1 MTWFSD
7 FATWITS
14 SEAQPWIFG
23 AIVVFAAM
31 LISALVAARLA
42 RGTAHKLIAQRDFE
56 LRAGAISTLVDA
68 AHDATHWSQLS
79 AHEHAA
85 VNRAVAKAE
94 TVVRMLP
101 IRGSDVA
108 ANWAAYQLA
117 EIKRA
122 AETASPQQL
131 QPMVTDFRDRLL
143 EWQKSPSRARRGF
156 SNDLARWSAP
166 AAAAAITQDAILGEQ
181 FVPAAGPELSEP
193 AETNWNPA
201 EETES
206 WAPKPAV
213 SWGEDVSWDEPT
225 STAPVQIPDTSEPAA
240 ADEAAE
246 DDEAAKA

>member
-7 FATWITS
+7 FAEWFTS
-14 SEAQPWIFG
+14 RDAQPWIFG
-23 AIVVFAAM
+23 AIVLFVAM
-31 LISALVAARLA
+31 LVSALVAARLA

-68 AHDATHWSQLS
+68 AHDSSHWSQLS
-79 AHEHAA
+79 AHEQSA

-101 IRGSDVA
+101 IRGAEIA

-122 AETASPQQL
+122 AETATAQQL

-143 EWQKSPSRARRGF
+143 EWQKSPGRARRGF

-166 AAAAAITQDAILGEQ
+166 AAAAAVTESAILGEG
-181 FVPAAGPELSEP
+181 FVPAAGPEVTEP
-193 AETNWNPA
+193 TPAWSPDAESTN
-201 EETES
+201 
-206 WAPKPAV
+206 
-213 SWGEDVSWDEPT
+213 SWGEDASWVEPT
-225 STAPVQIPDTSEPAA
+225 STAPVDIPDNGSNNV
-240 ADEAAE
+240 EAAVTDAAEAASESE
-246 DDEAAKA
+246 DAAKA